1 MNAKEMRGLSDPELS
16 QALQDNLE
24 ELYNLRFQ
32 KAAERIEN
40 PGRMRAARRN
50 IARIKTV
57 TRQRSKS

>member
-1 MNAKEMRGLSDPELS
+1 MNANEMRSLSEAELS

-40 PGRMRAARRN
+40 PGRMRAIRRN

-57 TRQRSKS
+57 SRQQRKS